1 MMKNIS
7 ILIVLIREFG
17 ITKIVIAAKES
28 YKRQKKVEEYERPES
43 KMDRLWR

>member
-7 ILIVLIREFG
+7 ILIALTREFG
-17 ITKIVIAAKES
+17 ITKTVIATKEAH
-28 YKRQKKVEEYERPES
+28 KRQKKVEEYEQPER